1 MRWFNSLLGLV
12 LFALVFWFAVRNSAS
27 VPISLWGDVRWDD
40 VPLVLVIV
48 GCVALGTLFGA
59 LAMLPHVVRARQA
72 TAVAQATQRRRS
84 TVPEGTIER
93 QGERLADAA
102 RNAGAG
108 GDLGA

>member
-1 MRWFNSLLGLV
+1 MRWFNSVLGLA
-12 LFALVFWFAVRNSAS
+12 LFAFVFWFAVRNRTD
-27 VPISLWGDVRWDD
+27 VPISLWGDLRWES

-48 GCVALGTLFGA
+48 GCVAVGTLFGA
-59 LAMLPHVVRARQA
+59 LAMLPRLLRVRQQQVDER
-72 TAVAQATQRRRS
+72 AVNRRRS
-84 TVPEGTIER
+84 AIPPATIDR